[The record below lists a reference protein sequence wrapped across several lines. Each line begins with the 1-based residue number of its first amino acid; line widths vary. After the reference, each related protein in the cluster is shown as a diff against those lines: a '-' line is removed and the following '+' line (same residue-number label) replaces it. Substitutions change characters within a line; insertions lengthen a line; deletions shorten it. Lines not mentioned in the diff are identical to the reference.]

1 VNIRQRIVLL
11 IALTFLALTSIGTFA
26 VFQSYGSSSE
36 VRSVTEGVVPSTM
49 HSIELM
55 GQLKDVQMAAMSMV
69 AATDEQSI
77 AHTRDELA
85 QKKETLQKA
94 LDLQLQMADSEAQ
107 KGLVK
112 EATESLKNYFSAIDD
127 TANFKLQGM
136 KDMAEANMGATVDQ
150 YLREQ
155 GALLDTLQ
163 IEKRRSK
170 DAAIDSMNKHL
181 NSTTTT
187 LTITT
192 VLAVVLLAAIGRILY
207 QQVVY
212 PIRDMELKM
221 TEISSSQDYTHRL
234 PVVRDDEVGHSI
246 AAFNTMIEKIEES
259 SALVRQKTA
268 DIHAMLHN
276 VPQGILTIENGN
288 TIHPEYSDYLSS
300 VIENNNI
307 AGLNFIDVIFEGV
320 NIGADALSQIEAAVG
335 ACIGEDSMNFAFNAH
350 LLPSEIEKTL
360 PDGRVKILDLIWSP
374 IANEQD
380 TTERLLLCI
389 RDVTDLKALAKAA
402 DAQKRELAMIGEI
415 LSVPQDRFKNF
426 VSSARQF
433 LDEIQHTL
441 SEAASQDEA
450 TRRQHL
456 GLLFRNMHTVKGN
469 ARTYGL
475 QTLTDVLHQAEQ
487 SYDDLRQD
495 ATLPWDNHRFEQELA
510 SVRSALEAYATLN
523 ADKLGRDKDVS
534 DASDTQVSQD
544 EIQHTLQMLESV
556 DPNDVSAAT
565 QAIRDIKNRLAT
577 LGTKTLQETLS
588 SVVQSLPSLA
598 LELGKESPKVVFADH
613 GVLLR
618 PTAGDLFRNVF
629 MHLLRNSM
637 DHGIE
642 TILDRVAAN
651 KAIAGTIQLDMQLDG
666 QGLHLT
672 LRDDGRGLALQ
683 RIRHKAI
690 EQGLIDAS
698 QPGTPHQVAQLIFA
712 SGFSTASAVTEVSG
726 RGVGMDAVKMFIEA
740 AGGQIELKLLA
751 DATDRE
757 HVPFETRIHLPGSL
771 AMHAPVSAR
780 PLTA

>member
-320 NIGADALSQIEAAVG
+320 NIGADTLSQIEAAVG

-441 SEAASQDEA
+441 SEAARQDEA
-450 TRRQHL
+450 AQRQHL

-495 ATLPWDNHRFEQELA
+495 ATLP
-510 SVRSALEAYATLN
+510 
-523 ADKLGRDKDVS
+523 KDVS

-629 MHLLRNSM
+629 RHLLRNSM

-642 TILDRVAAN
+642 TTLDRVAAN

>member
-1 VNIRQRIVLL
+1 
-11 IALTFLALTSIGTFA
+11 
-26 VFQSYGSSSE
+26 
-36 VRSVTEGVVPSTM
+36 
-49 HSIELM
+49 
-55 GQLKDVQMAAMSMV
+55 
-69 AATDEQSI
+69 
-77 AHTRDELA
+77 
-85 QKKETLQKA
+85 
-94 LDLQLQMADSEAQ
+94 
-107 KGLVK
+107 
-112 EATESLKNYFSAIDD
+112 
-127 TANFKLQGM
+127 
-136 KDMAEANMGATVDQ
+136 
-150 YLREQ
+150 
-155 GALLDTLQ
+155 
-163 IEKRRSK
+163 
-170 DAAIDSMNKHL
+170 
-181 NSTTTT
+181 
-187 LTITT
+187 
-192 VLAVVLLAAIGRILY
+192 
-207 QQVVY
+207 
-212 PIRDMELKM
+212 
-221 TEISSSQDYTHRL
+221 
-234 PVVRDDEVGHSI
+234 
-246 AAFNTMIEKIEES
+246 
-259 SALVRQKTA
+259 
-268 DIHAMLHN
+268 
-276 VPQGILTIENGN
+276 
-288 TIHPEYSDYLSS
+288 
-300 VIENNNI
+300 
-307 AGLNFIDVIFEGV
+307 
-320 NIGADALSQIEAAVG
+320 
-335 ACIGEDSMNFAFNAH
+335 MNFAFNAH